1 MALNGIDI
9 SNYQR
14 GLDLAQV
21 PCDFVICKATE
32 GTTIV
37 HNTCDPWVQQAIKL
51 GKLWGFYHF
60 MNGEDPIAQAKHFVA
75 SCRNY
80 FGNGI
85 PVLDYEMYGRIGTDK
100 AKQFLDYVYDQTG
113 VRCIVYMSRS
123 VCTEED
129 WSKIA
134 PNHALWVAQYAN
146 NNRTGYQ
153 SSPWLPDGGFGAW
166 GSCAIH
172 QYTSNGRLDG
182 FNAPLDLDIAYMTR
196 EAWGKFANTSGSA
209 APDVPPAEVAEPSP
223 DGTTLDLAAAVMRG
237 EYGVDD
243 ERREKLGDR
252 YQEVQDLINYIDGA
266 SASQLADDVER
277 GMFGVVPTRS
287 DVLGDR
293 FSEVQAIVNQRLALA
308 LRASTPSRAA
318 TRSAR
323 LALRSVSTGTPSQAR
338 TASGHLIRS
347 TPARS
352 FLISVQSGYPDKGC
366 PAFWR

>member
-14 GLDLAQV
+14 GLDLTQV

-37 HNTCDPWVQQAIKL
+37 HNTCDPWIQQAIKL

-80 FGNGI
+80 FGNGV

-146 NNRTGYQ
+146 TERTGYQ

-196 EAWGKFANTSGSA
+196 EAWGKFANPSGTNT
-209 APDVPPAEVAEPSP
+209 PDVPPAEVVEPSP
-223 DGTTLDLAAAVMRG
+223 EGTALDLAAAVMRG

-266 SASQLADDVER
+266 SASQLADDVEC

-293 FSEVQAIVNQRLALA
+293 FSEVQAIVNQRAGGAPLE
-308 LRASTPSRAA
+308 R
-318 TRSAR
+318 
-323 LALRSVSTGTPSQAR
+323 
-338 TASGHLIRS
+338 
-347 TPARS
+347 
-352 FLISVQSGYPDKGC
+352 C
-366 PAFWR
+366 P

>member
-37 HNTCDPWVQQAIKL
+37 HNTCDPWIQQAIKL

-134 PNHALWVAQYAN
+134 QNHALWVAQYAN

-196 EAWGKFANTSGSA
+196 EAWGKFANPTGAA

-223 DGTTLDLAAAVMRG
+223 EGTTLDLAAAVMRG
-237 EYGVDD
+237 EYPLLSSQMMWNA
-243 ERREKLGDR
+243 ECSALCRRAATFWAT
-252 YQEVQDLINYIDGA
+252 A
-266 SASQLADDVER
+266 SARFRQSSTR
-277 GMFGVVPTRS
+277 GR
-287 DVLGDR
+287 
-293 FSEVQAIVNQRLALA
+293 ALA

-323 LALRSVSTGTPSQAR
+323 LALRSVSTGTPSRAR
-338 TASGHLIRS
+338 TALGHLIRS

-352 FLISVQSGYPDKGC
+352 FLISVQAGSLTRGAPLSGVRRAYSKPPIWCFANTGNC
-366 PAFWR
+366 YF